1 MAFVGKTSSRRSP
14 LWLSG
19 GAALILAMAVILTAS
34 APHAR
39 RSIHYA
45 RYVSPPRAD
54 GTRYTFLYPA
64 SLGQPVSSS
73 AAYVSA
79 STGKRYQMQDA
90 SARSHVSPGEALVKR
105 SALLRRTF
113 PVNEEDV
120 RVHSTDDT
128 TQPDPFPPGR
138 RTKSENPRYIRSET
152 VNLGDGAGQHNVV
165 VTDKRSGVRYYF
177 QHSYWGPDTTDF
189 SADSYV
195 RDDATIAQSLRVLPP
210 GTAPLAQP

>member
-1 MAFVGKTSSRRSP
+1 MAFAGKTSSRRSP
-14 LWLSG
+14 LWPSG
-19 GAALILAMAVILTAS
+19 GAAIILAAAVIFAAS

-39 RSIHYA
+39 RPIRYA

-64 SLGQPVSSS
+64 SLDPALSSS

-79 STGKRYQMQDA
+79 STGKCYKMQDA

-120 RVHSTDDT
+120 RVNSTDGT
-128 TQPDPFPPGR
+128 TQPDPFPAGR
-138 RTKSENPRYIRSET
+138 RVKSENPRYIRSET
-152 VNLGDGAGQHNVV
+152 VNLGPGTGQHTAT
-165 VTDKRSGVRYYF
+165 VTDKRSGARYYF
-177 QHSYWGPDTTDF
+177 QHNYWGPETTDF
-189 SADSYV
+189 SADSFV
-195 RDDATIAQSLRVLPP
+195 RDDAVVTQSFRVLPP
-210 GTAPLAQP
+210 GAVPPAQP